1 MTKEEFAALMVSRMD
16 MDALTEYAEQQL
28 TEYYV
33 NNPEQFEQELQNFEQ
48 GE

>member
-16 MDALTEYAEQQL
+16 MDELTEYAERQL

-33 NNPEQFEQELQNFEQ
+33 NNPEQFEQELQNFE
-48 GE
+48 